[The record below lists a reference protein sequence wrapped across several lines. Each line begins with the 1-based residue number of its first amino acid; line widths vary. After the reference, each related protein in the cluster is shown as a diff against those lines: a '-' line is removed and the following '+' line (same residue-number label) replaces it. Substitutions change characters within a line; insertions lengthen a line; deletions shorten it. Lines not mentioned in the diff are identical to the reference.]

1 MQVVQKEFIDD
12 SKDAKNKQSGASFFS
27 RTQRIPSTMDFLEIE
42 SEMRTVADQLRARKN
57 KKLVDAT
64 QKMQQKKVEEGT
76 PHRNKHELKAEKI
89 ALLEHDKKLTE
100 EIEELKASI
109 KNLEFIL
116 QGSSKK
122 QVGITDE
129 TIDLN
134 KLLEDFIIGSDFNN
148 LRDEHD
154 KKSKMNKQVYTQSA
168 LKSNLEEL
176 QSNHEHYLKLKN
188 EIEDEIKALKVKL
201 DKVVN
206 DITNL
211 GKEIDKINEKIA
223 NSKATLKQNKAEVA
237 QCEALIKEQRELKEK
252 SNKTYENDASKIC
265 KNHEDTYKQNMA
277 EYEAGINSADAKYTL
292 DVDNAKWYRDEN
304 IERKKEE
311 ISRLRERIRQARE
324 GMHIE
329 IIQRFHCHNPNR
341 WHIYAPQTHCAN
353 TINHC
358 ENEINT
364 KYNDID
370 WIKNKC
376 KEDIDGYGVL
386 RNETVSNLRSNIDDL
401 KKNKDPSLKKLLD
414 DAQSAHE
421 KLKIEIDKKIKKAE
435 SNLQKALN
443 TVAETENII
452 RLAELSLESSKNKLK
467 QNETEKKL
475 IQDALSNKSQILLKI
490 NEKIAASLE
499 KINLLNKDVGI
510 LQSNGVIGTDNDGDF
525 LDLDENLCSQ
535 TFEEISAKRKRLGA
549 AEHELYS
556 LKIVIKKLVCPQ
568 DDSSEIPLIAA
579 VLKGH
584 EEMVTELLR
593 LGVDPQLKDQ
603 YGWTALHCAV
613 AKLHPM
619 NRAIYEKIIREL
631 VANGANLTETT
642 PEGLS
647 VQDLA
652 VVEDID
658 NILTQHSNKL

>member
-12 SKDAKNKQSGASFFS
+12 SKDAKNKQSSAGFFS
-27 RTQRIPSTMDFLEIE
+27 RSQRIPTTIDFLEIE
-42 SEMRTVADQLRARKN
+42 SEMRSVADQQRARKN

-64 QKMQQKKVEEGT
+64 QKMQQKKVEEGIA
-76 PHRNKHELKAEKI
+76 HRNKHELKAEKI
-89 ALLEHDKKLTE
+89 ALLEREKKLTQ
-100 EIEELKASI
+100 EIVELKASI

-122 QVGITDE
+122 QVGISDE

-134 KLLEDFIIGSDFNN
+134 TLLEDFIIGTDFNN

-154 KKSKMNKQVYTQSA
+154 KKAKMNKQLYTQSA

-188 EIEDEIKALKVKL
+188 EIEDEIKVLKVKL

-211 GKEIDKINEKIA
+211 GKEIDKINEMIA
-223 NSKATLKQNKAEVA
+223 NSKAMLKQNKAEVT
-237 QCEALIKEQRELKEK
+237 QCEALIKDQRELKEK
-252 SNKTYENDASKIC
+252 SNKTYENDTGKIC
-265 KNHEDTYKQNMA
+265 KNHEDTYVLKLG
-277 EYEAGINSADAKYTL
+277 EYEAEIKSADAKYTL

-304 IERKKEE
+304 IERKKEA
-311 ISRLRERIRQARE
+311 ISRLKERIRQARE
-324 GMHIE
+324 GMQIE
-329 IIQRFHCHNPNR
+329 IIQRFRCHNPNR

-358 ENEINT
+358 EKKINK
-364 KYNDID
+364 KYSDID
-370 WIKNKC
+370 SIKNKC
-376 KEDIDGYGVL
+376 KEDIDDYGVA
-386 RNETVSNLRSNIDDL
+386 RNEKVSNLRSNIDDL
-401 KKNKDPSLKKLLD
+401 KKNKDPALKKLLQ
-414 DAQSAHE
+414 DAQSEHE

-435 SNLQKALN
+435 SDLQKALN
-443 TVAETENII
+443 KLAETENTI

-475 IQDALSNKSQILLKI
+475 IQDTLSNKNQILLKI
-490 NEKIAASLE
+490 NEKIAKGSE
-499 KINLLNKDVGI
+499 KINALTKDVGV
-510 LQSNGVIGTDNDGDF
+510 LQSNDVIGSEINGDF

-568 DDSSEIPLIAA
+568 DDASEIPLIAA
-579 VLKGH
+579 VLKGD
-584 EEMVTELLR
+584 EKMVTQLLK
-593 LGVDPQLKDQ
+593 LGVDPKLKDQ

-619 NRAIYEKIIREL
+619 NRPTYEKIIREL
-631 VANGANLTETT
+631 VVNGANLTETT

-647 VQDLA
+647 AQDLA

-658 NILTQHSNKL
+658 SILSQASNKL